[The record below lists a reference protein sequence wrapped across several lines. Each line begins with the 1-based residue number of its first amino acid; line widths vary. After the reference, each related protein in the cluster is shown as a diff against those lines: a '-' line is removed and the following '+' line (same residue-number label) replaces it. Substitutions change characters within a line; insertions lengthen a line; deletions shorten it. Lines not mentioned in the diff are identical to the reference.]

1 MTIRVV
7 CLAFATAALV
17 AAAADDD
24 TATTSRTWSMFIA
37 ITRSPVRIQ
46 YWDTPETPIPA
57 SSRKWL
63 VAPFLRAVPVF

>member
-37 ITRSPVRIQ
+37 ITHSPVKIQ
-46 YWDTPETPIPA
+46 YWDITETQIPA
-57 SSRKWL
+57 SSRKWP
-63 VAPFLRAVPVF
+63 VAPFLPLVPVF